1 MVLLQSISFFPGKCH
16 YNGTHLQTKMSKRSE
31 QIKITSLF
39 GPGPSNSPKHS
50 ENTSTDITDES
61 SEVAECS
68 AITVFVHINCFM
80 NDHND
85 IKFKI
90 SRKNPEYSRRTLL
103 DFVCIQTLKSL

>member
-1 MVLLQSISFFPGKCH
+1 
-16 YNGTHLQTKMSKRSE
+16 MSKRSK

-39 GPGPSNSPKHS
+39 GPGPGNSPKHS
-50 ENTSTDITDES
+50 ENTSTDIIYES

-68 AITVFVHINCFM
+68 YTVIVHFNCFM

-90 SRKNPEYSRRTLL
+90 SRKIPEYSRRTLL
-103 DFVCIQTLKSL
+103 DFVCMQTLKSL